1 MILERSV
8 QKETYSMKMKVFTL
22 VLLVL
27 TSLGSCG
34 VYSPYGA
41 QTSGAKTFSVDYFKP
56 QTPLASPEMAQ
67 NFTEALK
74 DLILRQS
81 TLSLEEKDGELQY
94 SGSITGYSVMPVG
107 VQGDEVANVNR
118 LSITIKVR
126 YVNTLEKG
134 LSFDR
139 SFTKFADYDSSEDLF
154 SVEASL
160 LDDINEQITQDIFN
174 SSLGN
179 W

>member
-1 MILERSV
+1 MSLMRLENMLLHRNA
-8 QKETYSMKMKVFTL
+8 KLVFFFAL
-22 VLLVL
+22 IGVFAA
-27 TSLGSCG
+27 CG

-41 QTSGAKTFSVDYFKP
+41 QTSGAQTFSVEYFKP
-56 QTPLASPEMAQ
+56 QTPLASPEIAQ

-81 TLSLEEKDGELQY
+81 TLSLEERDGELQY
-94 SGSITGYSVMPVG
+94 SGSITGYSVIPVG

-118 LSITIKVR
+118 LSITVKVR

-134 LSFDR
+134 LGFDR
-139 SFTKFADYDSSEDLF
+139 SFTKFADYNSSEDLF

-160 LDDINEQITQDIFN
+160 LEDINDQLTQDIFN
-174 SSLGN
+174 ASLGN